1 MGLVAAYRRAI
12 YRVERPEGAIDLRVG
27 RRSARLESWLHGL
40 RVRRWGFVTAVNP
53 GSRRL
58 SDAEN
63 ELRLGRLEGRLLAL
77 GHRLVPG
84 VGLDPDGA
92 WPDEPSFLVLEAG
105 EAVLS
110 EVAGEF
116 GQAAF
121 VAGETG
127 RPARLVW
134 VAPPGR
140 PAGRLRSP
148 SRSPRTGGCR

>member
-1 MGLVAAYRRAI
+1 MSSHRTPSTAAPAADLVAAYRRAI

-27 RRSARLESWLHGL
+27 RRSARLESWLRGL

-92 WPDEPSFLVLEAG
+92 WPDEPSLPG
-105 EAVLS
+105 
-110 EVAGEF
+110 
-116 GQAAF
+116 
-121 VAGETG
+121 
-127 RPARLVW
+127 AR
-134 VAPPGR
+134 
-140 PAGRLRSP
+140 
-148 SRSPRTGGCR
+148 GG